1 MVIINAIG
9 QTSLNDLH
17 LKTLLSLPV
26 TNQQTAFDLFIKS
39 NSNIGDLKDD
49 LEIISFN
56 TPDYNQTGSLTI
68 ATKVDGKYIGTL
80 TITIPELIKTDIIH
94 FVTNTT
100 IQGTKN
106 MTVDQAFEAFLE
118 ANNS

>member
-1 MVIINAIG
+1 MVRINAIG

-80 TITIPELIKTDIIH
+80 TIMIPELIKTDIIH

-100 IQGTKN
+100 IQGTEN